1 MGISAWH
8 EELENR
14 GAFGAIREQPAA
26 NSHKQADNSRKPTAS
41 VKK

>member
-1 MGISAWH
+1 MGMAAGR

-14 GAFGAIREQPAA
+14 GALGAIREQPAA
-26 NSHKQADNSRKPTAS
+26 NSHKQAADSRKPTAS